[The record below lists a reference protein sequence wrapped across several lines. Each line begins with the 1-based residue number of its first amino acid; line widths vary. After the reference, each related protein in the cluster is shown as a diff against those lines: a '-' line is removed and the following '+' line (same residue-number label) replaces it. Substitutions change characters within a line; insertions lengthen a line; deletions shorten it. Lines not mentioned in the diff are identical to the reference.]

1 MADVIKKRI
10 IDKEFIKILE
20 STPSSSKIWIAGL
33 LVVIAIGIYAFVLQV
48 IHGHEVT
55 GMRDN
60 VVWGVYIINFIFFV
74 GISYSGAFISGI
86 LHFFDTPWKK
96 CGIPDCRNCYGFVTY
111 NWSYFHSI
119 MYRSIG

>member
-10 IDKEFIKILE
+10 IDKEFVKILE

-33 LVVIAIGIYAFVLQV
+33 LVVIAIGLVAFILQV
-48 IHGHEVT
+48 VNGHEVT

-86 LHFFDTPWKK
+86 LHFF
-96 CGIPDCRNCYGFVTY
+96 
-111 NWSYFHSI
+111 
-119 MYRSIG
+119 